1 MTPDL
6 SRRLA
11 RALDIGAATL
21 EQRESVIAAAQ
32 RARTFADLPAEIRA
46 LVERLE
52 AG

>member
-11 RALDIGAATL
+11 RALDIGAATP
-21 EQRESVIAAAQ
+21 EQRERVIAAAQ
-32 RARTFADLPAEIRA
+32 QARTFDQLPEPIRR

-52 AG
+52 AD